1 MRHASNQVSCRLL
14 MSQRGTGLEADH
26 GCVESLVLDQPSS
39 LQSSVIVVVSWL
51 EILNWPNWQF
61 FFCVW
66 FQWNLWTAFAQ
77 CCQTGLAH
85 HSVLTKT
92 TQTPF
97 QHSQQMLL
105 HVTQGFGQDFSQ
117 LWSSYHCTILYHHYN
132 WIWDPWRTA
141 CGSFPLYGWEAGRL
155 LCRFA
160 LCL

>member
-105 HVTQGFGQDFSQ
+105 HVTQGFGQDFFPTLKFIS
-117 LWSSYHCTILYHHYN
+117 LYHIVPSLQLNLRPMAYSMRLFSAL
-132 WIWDPWRTA
+132 WL
-141 CGSFPLYGWEAGRL
+141 GGRSA
-155 LCRFA
+155 A
-160 LCL
+160 L